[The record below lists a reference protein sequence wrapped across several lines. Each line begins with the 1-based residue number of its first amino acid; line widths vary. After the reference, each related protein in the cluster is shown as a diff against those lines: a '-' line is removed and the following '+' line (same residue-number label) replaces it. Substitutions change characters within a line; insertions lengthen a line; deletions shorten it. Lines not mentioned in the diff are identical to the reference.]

1 MIVTNLK
8 AMQVLPSLYQIKH
21 SDPGSI
27 KAGMATN
34 TYILTANNK
43 ALIIDAA
50 FEYLLKPIKE
60 VLGTTY
66 TLVGFLYSHNHVV
79 GNSNFLQGFKTEFDV
94 PFFLHPLDA
103 AAFGIQSAGLFENPI
118 NHPLLTDFNIE
129 VKLFAGH
136 TKGSVIIYQPEN
148 DGLIV
153 AGDAAMGATD
163 GQALQGIEHL
173 IRVPTQMSYS
183 DATIRQNWL
192 NFNLPVAHF
201 ASYHGVA
208 YYNKKEEMPHIMKL
222 LTRKQ
227 PTMSLN
233 G

>member
-1 MIVTNLK
+1 MSNLK
-8 AMQVLPSLYQIKH
+8 ATQVLPNLFQIKH

-34 TYILTANNK
+34 TYILTANGK

-50 FEYLLKPIKE
+50 FDYLLAPIKE
-60 VLGTTY
+60 VLGD
-66 TLVGFLYSHNHVV
+66 TLTVSGFFYSHNHVV
-79 GNSNFLQGFKTEFDV
+79 GNSNFLEGYKTEFNA

-103 AAFGIQSAGLFENPI
+103 AAFGTQNANLFENPI
-118 NHPLLTDFNIE
+118 NHPTLKDFNIE
-129 VKLFAGH
+129 VQLFQGH
-136 TKGSVIIYQPEN
+136 TKGSVVIYQAEN
-148 DGLIV
+148 GGLII

-163 GQALQGIEHL
+163 GQALEGIERL

-183 DATIRQNWL
+183 DETIRQNWL
-192 NFNLPVAHF
+192 EFNLPVAHF
-201 ASYHGVA
+201 ASYHGVS
-208 YYNKKEEMPHIMKL
+208 YYNKKQEMPDIMKL
-222 LTRKQ
+222 LTREQ